1 MIKKF
6 SLKRLFP
13 LVMTIINRVLRWSY
27 ELTDLS
33 LKKWS
38 FLICQV
44 HDLSKLLNLF
54 TCGRWKVLLK
64 NNT

>member
-13 LVMTIINRVLRWSY
+13 LVMEIITRVLRWSY
-27 ELTDLS
+27 ELTNLS

-44 HDLSKLLNLF
+44 HDLSKLLNLL
-54 TCGRWKVLLK
+54 TCGKYF
-64 NNT
+64 